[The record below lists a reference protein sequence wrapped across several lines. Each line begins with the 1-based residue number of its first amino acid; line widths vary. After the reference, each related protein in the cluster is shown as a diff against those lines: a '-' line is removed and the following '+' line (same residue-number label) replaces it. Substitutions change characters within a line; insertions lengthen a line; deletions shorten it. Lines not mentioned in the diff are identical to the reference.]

1 MSKLEGGMDM
11 LWLKKGVA
19 IIIGSIL
26 VAIGINL
33 FLIPHKVL
41 DGGVIGLGLIV
52 NYLWGIEPGKSI
64 ILLSIPVFVLA
75 WFKYRAYFYNSL
87 HGLLVSSLFIDFF
100 NFLEVDGITASPVW
114 CSILG
119 GVLVGIGIGIMLK
132 YKTSTGGTDLIAQ
145 FISDLTGFNVG
156 MLIFTIDIIVISI
169 GGFLFAKETFLLSAL
184 AVLSVGLAT
193 SMVTWG
199 KQA

>member
-1 MSKLEGGMDM
+1 M

-26 VAIGINL
+26 VAVGINL

-64 ILLSIPVFVLA
+64 IFLSIPVFVIA
-75 WFKYRAYFYNSL
+75 WFKYRAYFHNSL
-87 HGLLVSSLFIDFF
+87 HGLLISSLFIDFF
-100 NFLEVDGITASPVW
+100 NFLEVDGITVDPAW

-119 GVLVGIGIGIMLK
+119 GVLVGLGIGIMLK

-156 MLIFTIDIIVISI
+156 VLIFSIDIIVISI

-193 SMVTWG
+193 SFVTWG

>member
-1 MSKLEGGMDM
+1 M

-87 HGLLVSSLFIDFF
+87 HGLLVSSLFIDCF
-100 NFLEVDGITASPVW
+100 NFLEVYGITASPAW

>member
-1 MSKLEGGMDM
+1 MDM

-26 VAIGINL
+26 VAVGINL

-64 ILLSIPVFVLA
+64 IFLSIPVFVIA

-87 HGLLVSSLFIDFF
+87 HGLLISSLFIDFF
-100 NFLEVDGITASPVW
+100 NFLEVDGITVDPAW

-119 GVLVGIGIGIMLK
+119 GVLVGLGIGIMLK

-145 FISDLTGFNVG
+145 FISDLTGYNVG
-156 MLIFTIDIIVISI
+156 FLIFSIDIIVISI

-193 SMVTWG
+193 SFVTWG